1 MPNNKVKTELQQ
13 KLSNKRKSMQE
24 LRNNKQD
31 KQHVLTQYVQDNY
44 QKELD
49 DKDRMKLMN
58 VINQLIF
65 NMPSDKAE
73 QLANEIEVLE
83 AKRNQVDSV

>member
-73 QLANEIEVLE
+73 QLANEIEALE